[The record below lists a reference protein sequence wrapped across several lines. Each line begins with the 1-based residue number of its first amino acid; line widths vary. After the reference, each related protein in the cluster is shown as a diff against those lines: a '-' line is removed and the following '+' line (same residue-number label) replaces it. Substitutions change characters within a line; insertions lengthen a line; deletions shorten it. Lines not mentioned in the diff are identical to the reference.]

1 MPSRAS
7 SVNRLR
13 GSWVTCGSAECSAAR
28 ETMLGVRAHRAQSI
42 AVSLVHCGEDAY
54 RMDGGLADWANV
66 LATCLL
72 PLFFLALSARWC
84 VDPKRY

>member
-42 AVSLVHCGEDAY
+42 AASLVRCGEDAY
-54 RMDGGLADWANV
+54 RKDGGLADWAIV
-66 LATCLL
+66 LAICLL
-72 PLFFLALSARWC
+72 S
-84 VDPKRY
+84 

>member
-7 SVNRLR
+7 SVNRWR

-42 AVSLVHCGEDAY
+42 AASLVRCGGDAY
-54 RMDGGLADWANV
+54 RMDGGLADWAIV
-66 LATCLL
+66 LAICLL

-84 VDPKRY
+84 VGPERY